1 MNYEIHNTYPLV
13 AEGIIEGQNEKKYI
27 TLRRP
32 GEEKISQFAPAYD
45 FQTEWVDKF
54 PCKIWCEVIDYDAE
68 RDICVLQQCYYDL
81 LANLYTGL
89 PQTNK
94 FKVIDSKIDG
104 NTNNHFY
111 ILKDAY
117 GLCHRRY
124 ADNGTYSIGDEVELL
139 VESVVERGNRHGYL
153 SLAIPNVKP
162 SVEAKSETT
171 DNQENEDPRGST
183 TFGQENDYTEFKSS
197 IIFTPADINPK
208 IDEQIKTIMKT
219 IAGFMNKDG
228 GTLYLGVN
236 DAGMVCGIESDFK
249 YLNTSETDKYK
260 YHQNQDGY
268 ELKIRESIKQHLTNA
283 SLGNLV
289 TLEFKQEGDKTYCV
303 VTVKQSKYPVFYNGT
318 KLYQRMGNQ
327 TNMLKDFEV
336 YLFIHDRIAQFNM
349 QTQPANPEDVT
360 TNGYGDEVG
369 DSVVNPTKEQS
380 EEEQMADEAAKI
392 TITRPV
398 LTPWRYVRLYA
409 DGGWSYDTK
418 DTPAEPNPVHEIV
431 LPQEKKAANDN
442 RLIMVYKNGCV
453 DAIMLNDLRPKQYD
467 HKYANGWLPSEG
479 LLTAFVANNHEAIAF
494 RSHTKDGEQW
504 NKIHYATAV
513 TAHPKMGNKGNKVVN
528 ELKNAT
534 IDSAVIVPK
543 EFEDRL
549 SSYRLADSQTSQYLG
564 FKRSDPS
571 FRDSLHLLDAI
582 FDM

>member
-1 MNYEIHNTYPLV
+1 
-13 AEGIIEGQNEKKYI
+13 
-27 TLRRP
+27 
-32 GEEKISQFAPAYD
+32 
-45 FQTEWVDKF
+45 
-54 PCKIWCEVIDYDAE
+54 
-68 RDICVLQQCYYDL
+68 
-81 LANLYTGL
+81 
-89 PQTNK
+89 
-94 FKVIDSKIDG
+94 
-104 NTNNHFY
+104 
-111 ILKDAY
+111 
-117 GLCHRRY
+117 
-124 ADNGTYSIGDEVELL
+124 
-139 VESVVERGNRHGYL
+139 
-153 SLAIPNVKP
+153 
-162 SVEAKSETT
+162 
-171 DNQENEDPRGST
+171 
-183 TFGQENDYTEFKSS
+183 
-197 IIFTPADINPK
+197 
-208 IDEQIKTIMKT
+208 
-219 IAGFMNKDG
+219 
-228 GTLYLGVN
+228 
-236 DAGMVCGIESDFK
+236 
-249 YLNTSETDKYK
+249 
-260 YHQNQDGY
+260 
-268 ELKIRESIKQHLTNA
+268 
-283 SLGNLV
+283 
-289 TLEFKQEGDKTYCV
+289 
-303 VTVKQSKYPVFYNGT
+303 
-318 KLYQRMGNQ
+318 
-327 TNMLKDFEV
+327 MLKDFEV

-380 EEEQMADEAAKI
+380 EEEKKADEAAKI